1 MFDLLDSI
9 TRELDV
15 RRVQYA
21 LVGAGALA
29 VHGVLRASD
38 DLDLLVTDRAV
49 LSSGAWDELA
59 SHGVGV
65 EVRLGDDE
73 DPLAGVI
80 RFTGASSSS
89 VTVDVVVGK
98 HAWQADV
105 LARAER
111 RRITS
116 TLELPVVTASDLI
129 LLKLFAGAPRDL
141 RDVEEILDSE
151 NGSAV
156 EPAVTREI
164 DRLPREAREAW
175 HGISLKRGPPR

>member
-1 MFDLLDSI
+1 MFDLLESI

-15 RRVQYA
+15 RRVRYA

-38 DLDLLVTDRAV
+38 DLDLLAIDRAV
-49 LSSGAWDELA
+49 LASGAWDELA
-59 SHGVGV
+59 SHGVEV

-73 DPLAGVI
+73 DPLAGIV
-80 RFTGASSSS
+80 RFTGASSA
-89 VTVDVVVGK
+89 TVDLVVGK

-116 TLELPVVTASDLI
+116 TLELPVVSASDLI

-151 NGSAV
+151 SGSTV

-164 DRLPREAREAW
+164 DRLPRDAREAW
-175 HGISLKRGPPR
+175 HGISLKRGPRR